1 MGNFIYYFINFM
13 QFIGMALVTVCLG
26 TGIYKGDYGKIELY
40 QFIGGSFLFYMG
52 HFFKGKY
59 FHKN

>member
-1 MGNFIYYFINFM
+1 M